1 MTDNE
6 LVLFISELLD
16 KKLKPIDSK
25 FEKIEAKLEEIETR
39 LEKVET
45 RLEEIQTRLEK
56 VETRLE
62 ELETRL
68 EELET
73 RLEELETR
81 VKKLELLHETD
92 VLPRVSTIEEC
103 YISTYER
110 YKENVEHIE
119 AMRTDI
125 DIIKRV
131 LVEHSEKLKKIS

>member
-6 LVLFISELLD
+6 LVLSISELLD

-25 FEKIEAKLEEIETR
+25 FEKIEAKLEQIE
-39 LEKVET
+39 
-45 RLEEIQTRLEK
+45 TRLEK

-62 ELETRL
+62 ELETRLEKVETKL

-81 VKKLELLHETD
+81 VKKLELLHEND

-119 AMRTDI
+119 AMRSDI

-131 LVEHSEKLKKIS
+131 LLEHSEKLKKIS

>member
-6 LVLFISELLD
+6 LVLSISELLD

-25 FEKIEAKLEEIETR
+25 FEKIEAKLEQIETR
-39 LEKVET
+39 LEKV
-45 RLEEIQTRLEK
+45 
-56 VETRLE
+56 
-62 ELETRL
+62 ETRL

-81 VKKLELLHETD
+81 VKKLELLHEND

-119 AMRTDI
+119 AMRSDI

-131 LVEHSEKLKKIS
+131 LLEHSEKLKKIS

>member
-6 LVLFISELLD
+6 LVLSISELLD

-25 FEKIEAKLEEIETR
+25 FEKIEAKLEQIETR

-45 RLEEIQTRLEK
+45 RLEEIETRLEK
-56 VETRLE
+56 VETK
-62 ELETRL
+62 L

-81 VKKLELLHETD
+81 VKKLELLHEND

-131 LVEHSEKLKKIS
+131 LLEHSEKLKKIS

>member
-6 LVLFISELLD
+6 LVLSISELLD

-25 FEKIEAKLEEIETR
+25 FEKIEAKLEQIETR

-45 RLEEIQTRLEK
+45 RLEEIETRLEK
-56 VETRLE
+56 VETK
-62 ELETRL
+62 
-68 EELET
+68 
-73 RLEELETR
+73 LEELETR
-81 VKKLELLHETD
+81 VKKLELLHEND

-131 LVEHSEKLKKIS
+131 LLEHSEKLKKIS

>member
-6 LVLFISELLD
+6 LVLSISELLD

-25 FEKIEAKLEEIETR
+25 FEKIEAKLEQIETR

-45 RLEEIQTRLEK
+45 RLEEIETRLEK
-56 VETRLE
+56 VETK
-62 ELETRL
+62 L

-131 LVEHSEKLKKIS
+131 LLEHSEKLKKIS

>member
-1 MTDNE
+1 MTDSE
-6 LVLFISELLD
+6 LVLSISELLD
-16 KKLKPIDSK
+16 NKLKPIDSK
-25 FEKIEAKLEEIETR
+25 FEKIEAKLEQIE
-39 LEKVET
+39 
-45 RLEEIQTRLEK
+45 TRLEK

-68 EELET
+68 EELVT

-131 LVEHSEKLKKIS
+131 LLEHSEKLKKIS

>member
-6 LVLFISELLD
+6 LVLSISELLD

-25 FEKIEAKLEEIETR
+25 FEKIEAKLEQIETR

-45 RLEEIQTRLEK
+45 RLEEIETRLEK
-56 VETRLE
+56 VETK
-62 ELETRL
+62 L

-119 AMRTDI
+119 AMRSDI

-131 LVEHSEKLKKIS
+131 LLEHSEKLKKIS

>member
-1 MTDNE
+1 MTDSE
-6 LVLFISELLD
+6 LVLSISELLD

-25 FEKIEAKLEEIETR
+25 FEKIEAKLEQIETR

-45 RLEEIQTRLEK
+45 RLEEIETRLEK

-62 ELETRL
+62 ELETR
-68 EELET
+68 
-73 RLEELETR
+73 
-81 VKKLELLHETD
+81 VKKFELLHETD

-131 LVEHSEKLKKIS
+131 LLEHSEKLKKIS